1 MTQLTANGTS
11 YSDDGSTPRDMN
23 NGGFRQN
30 LLPMLSDTM
39 IDASGKVAAAA
50 HQVEL
55 AESAAAAAAVA
66 ASTAVS
72 GPGSTGTSATSL
84 TIALGVQSLVIQSG
98 KTLSPGMPCT
108 IASTASPRNWMN
120 GSIDS
125 YNAATGALQV
135 FVTNIGVV
143 TPGVYPT
150 LAAWSVSLSGPAAVS
165 GVLNELKGAAIASAA
180 TINLDAATGNYV
192 HLTGS
197 TGPVTAVTLAQ
208 GAAREVTMD
217 STPTFVHSP
226 TLDLPTK
233 SNIKAQAGDV
243 VRFRGEGGGAVKV
256 TSWTRANGDPLFI
269 SKQFRTAAHL
279 PASGTWVA
287 PGKGV
292 LRITLAGAFG
302 SGAVAT
308 TPNDSTSSAA
318 ASGASAPGLA
328 IKSLHVEAGDA
339 FVFTG
344 AAGGAQVSTSTAGAR
359 LNGNDAGTSTITGP
373 NTSMT
378 ANGGKG
384 GIGAYSASGPVTAPG
399 VTGGTASGGD
409 VNYTGGGSGDAVV
422 AVSGGVAATGAGAIA
437 WNGVGY
443 ASGTAT
449 VSAGAGSLFAASGG
463 AGTGG
468 ASGTATAGN
477 SAPGISGGGGA
488 AGPSAA
494 ASNSFVV
501 STPGPGY
508 PAMLASTP
516 LAIVAAG
523 NTVGSGAGGN
533 AMVQTSSAALS
544 TAGGPLAGGGA
555 AIGGNVGGVQSAVA
569 AGGQGGGTGG
579 AVGRLGTAGSI
590 TATAQAG
597 ANAFAIFE
605 WSEA

>member
-1 MTQLTANGTS
+1 MTQLTVNGTA
-11 YSDDGSTPRDMN
+11 YSDDGSTPKDMN

-30 LLPMLSDTM
+30 LLPMITDTL
-39 IDASGKVAAAA
+39 IDTAGKVAAAA

-72 GPGSTGTSATSL
+72 GPGSTGTSSTSL
-84 TIALGVQSLVIQSG
+84 TAALGMQSLVIQSG

-125 YNAATGALQV
+125 YNASTGALQV
-135 FVTNIGVV
+135 YVTNIGVV

-150 LAAWSVSLSGPAAVS
+150 LAAWSISLSGPAAVS

-192 HLTGS
+192 HITGS
-197 TGPVTAVTLAQ
+197 TGPVTAITLAQ
-208 GAAREVTMD
+208 GAEREVTMD
-217 STPTFVHSP
+217 GTPTFVHSAN
-226 TLDLPTK
+226 LDLPTK
-233 SNIKAQAGDV
+233 ANIKAQAGDV

-256 TSWTRANGDPLFI
+256 TSWMRANGDPLFV
-269 SKQFRTAAHL
+269 SKQFRTVAHL
-279 PASGTWVA
+279 PSSGTWVA
-287 PGKGV
+287 PGRGI
-292 LRITLAGAFG
+292 LRITLRGGDG
-302 SGAVAT
+302 SGAVVAC
-308 TPNDSTSSAA
+308 PNDSTSSGA
-318 ASGASAPGLA
+318 ASGSSAGGLA
-328 IKSLHVEAGDA
+328 IKTMHVEGGDA
-339 FVFTG
+339 FVFIG
-344 AAGGAQVSTSTAGAR
+344 AAGGAQVSTSTPGAR
-359 LNGNDAGTSTITGP
+359 LNGNDAGVSTVTGP

-384 GIGAYSASGPVTAPG
+384 GIGAYAASGPVTAPG

-409 VNYTGGGSGDAVV
+409 ANYTGGGSGDAVV

-443 ASGTAT
+443 SSGTAA
-449 VSAGAGSLFAASGG
+449 VPAGAASLFAASGG

-468 ASGTATAGN
+468 ASGAATAGN
-477 SAPGISGGGGA
+477 SAPGVSGGGGA

-494 ASNSFVV
+494 ASNSFAV

-523 NTVGSGAGGN
+523 NTVGPGAGGN
-533 AMVQTSSAALS
+533 AMVQTSSSALS

-555 AIGGNVGGVQSAVA
+555 AIGGNAGGGLTVVA

-579 AVGRLGTAGSI
+579 AVGRPGTAGSI
-590 TATAQAG
+590 TVTAQAG
-597 ANAFAIFE
+597 ANAFSTFE
-605 WSEA
+605 WTEA